1 MKETI
6 KLGAPLLAGL
16 FAEYVMFIADS
27 AMVGRLSTDH
37 LAAIAVGGLIAEI
50 LWVFSWT
57 TAPGTQAL
65 TARRFGREQIAQTAV
80 MKKQRQG
87 ETGDIL
93 AHAIVFSLFSGLT
106 ALLVSLFAK
115 PVLNGLL
122 DDGRVIGLAYDYI
135 KIVRWAM
142 PIIAVFYGIYGFI
155 AGIGRTKTVMIASVM
170 TNLLN
175 LLFNY
180 VLIHGK
186 LGLPAMGMKGAA
198 WGTLAAQS
206 IGCLYFLSTV
216 LFDPVYKKYR
226 RFSLKTFNWVLVR
239 DIGRSCI
246 PITLQ
251 NLSNQVF
258 FLIYESF
265 VAGYGT
271 IYLGIMHVLFILYWT
286 GKMISGGFAEG
297 ASILVGNALGR
308 KEKEEALRYSWA
320 GVTIAVIIGAVIA
333 SVTFFFPETVI
344 RIFNNDPALLEA
356 GRSALRFLAVFFF
369 IELFGFPF
377 EIIFTHN
384 GWGGFV
390 LISDFTTNGVFLF
403 VVSYLLI
410 NVIGVGIY
418 GAYLPFAL
426 YLVFHATVLT
436 SGFFTKKW
444 MVRRIDSL
452 S

>member
-1 MKETI
+1 
-6 KLGAPLLAGL
+6 
-16 FAEYVMFIADS
+16 MFIADS
-27 AMVGRLSTDH
+27 AMVGRLGTDH

-65 TARRFGREQIAQTAV
+65 AARRFGREQIAESPET
-80 MKKQRQG
+80 KKRRER

-93 AHAIVFSLFSGLT
+93 AHAMIFSLFSGFT
-106 ALLVSLFAK
+106 AVLVSFFAN
-115 PVLNGLL
+115 PVLNILL
-122 DDGRVIGLAYDYI
+122 DDGNVIGLAYDYI

-142 PIIAVFYGIYGFI
+142 PVIAVFYGIYGFI
-155 AGIGRTKTVMIASVM
+155 AGIGRTKTVMVASVM

-175 LLFNY
+175 VLFNY
-180 VLIHGK
+180 VLIYGK
-186 LGLPAMGMKGAA
+186 LGFPAMGMRGAA

-206 IGCLYFLSTV
+206 IGCIYFLATV

-226 RFSLKTFNWVLVR
+226 RFSLKTINWVLIR
-239 DIGRSCI
+239 DIGKSCI

-258 FLIYESF
+258 FLVYESF

-308 KEKEEALRYSWA
+308 KEKEEALRYSWS

-333 SVTFFFPETVI
+333 SVTFFFPEAVI
-344 RIFNNDPALLEA
+344 RIFNSDPALLEA

-369 IELFGFPF
+369 IELFGYPF
-377 EIIFTHN
+377 EIIFTRN
-384 GWGGFV
+384 GWGSFV

-403 VVSYLLI
+403 LVSYLLI
-410 NVIGVGIY
+410 NVVGVSIS

-426 YLVFHATVLT
+426 YLVFHASVLAI
-436 SGFFTKKW
+436 GFFSKKW
-444 MVRRIDSL
+444 MVRKIDSL

>member
-1 MKETI
+1 MI
-6 KLGAPLLAGL
+6 
-16 FAEYVMFIADS
+16 
-27 AMVGRLSTDH
+27 
-37 LAAIAVGGLIAEI
+37 
-50 LWVFSWT
+50 
-57 TAPGTQAL
+57 
-65 TARRFGREQIAQTAV
+65 
-80 MKKQRQG
+80 
-87 ETGDIL
+87 
-93 AHAIVFSLFSGLT
+93 FSLFSGFT
-106 ALLVSLFAK
+106 AVLVSFFAN
-115 PVLNGLL
+115 PVLNILL
-122 DDGRVIGLAYDYI
+122 DDGNVIGLAYDYI

-142 PIIAVFYGIYGFI
+142 PVIAVFYGIYGFI
-155 AGIGRTKTVMIASVM
+155 AGIGRTKTVMVASVM

-175 LLFNY
+175 VLFNY
-180 VLIHGK
+180 VLIYGK
-186 LGLPAMGMKGAA
+186 LGFPAMGMRGAA

-206 IGCLYFLSTV
+206 IGCIYFLATV

-226 RFSLKTFNWVLVR
+226 RFSLKTINWVLIR
-239 DIGRSCI
+239 DIGKSCI

-258 FLIYESF
+258 FLVYESF

-308 KEKEEALRYSWA
+308 KEKEEALRYSWS

-356 GRSALRFLAVFFF
+356 GRYALRFLAVFFF

-403 VVSYLLI
+403 LVSYLLI
-410 NVIGVGIY
+410 NVVGVSIS

-426 YLVFHATVLT
+426 YLVFHASVLAI
-436 SGFFTKKW
+436 GFFSKKW
-444 MVRRIDSL
+444 MVRKIDSL